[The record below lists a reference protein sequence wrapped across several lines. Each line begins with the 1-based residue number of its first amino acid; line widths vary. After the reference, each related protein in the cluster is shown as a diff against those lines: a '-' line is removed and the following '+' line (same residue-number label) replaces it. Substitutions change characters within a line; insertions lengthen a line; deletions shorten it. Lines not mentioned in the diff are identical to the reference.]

1 MSLTLTYQY
10 GLYIGG
16 PPLYIRN
23 PSLYIMGLSGEVS
36 ASSMIMSALPKQLML
51 PQVMILAHAG
61 HGQLK
66 KQNALIDYI
75 ILFIL
80 ASANE

>member
-1 MSLTLTYQY
+1 MR
-10 GLYIGG
+10 G

-23 PSLYIMGLSGEVS
+23 PSLYIMGLSGEVY
-36 ASSMIMSALPKQLML
+36 ASSMIMSALPKQVML
-51 PQVMILAHAG
+51 PQVMRLAREE
-61 HGQLK
+61 HGQLI
-66 KQNALIDYI
+66 KQNAFRDYI